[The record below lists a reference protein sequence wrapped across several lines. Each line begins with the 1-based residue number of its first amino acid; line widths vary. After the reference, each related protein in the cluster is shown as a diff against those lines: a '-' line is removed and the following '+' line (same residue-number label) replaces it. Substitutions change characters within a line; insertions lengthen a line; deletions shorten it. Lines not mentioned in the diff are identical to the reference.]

1 MKRRTV
7 LGLTLS
13 GSLSMLAGCASQ
25 SASGENWLP
34 LFNGRDVNNWLRTG
48 SPANWRV
55 ENGVLI
61 ADKLDGKDPSYLV
74 TRESYGDFE
83 IRSEFFIDSET
94 NSGIFIRAQD
104 PEKITAKSAYEVNIW
119 DTRPDKTYGTGSIVD
134 VAKVSPMPLAGGKWN
149 TMIISARGP
158 RMTVVLNGVQSSAA
172 SDGTHARG
180 RIALQYGGPGVVKF
194 RKVELKT
201 LS

>member
-1 MKRRTV
+1 MKRRTF
-7 LGLTLS
+7 LGFTLS
-13 GSLSMLAGCASQ
+13 GTLSMLAGCASR
-25 SASGENWLP
+25 SASSENWLP
-34 LFNGRDVNNWLRTG
+34 LFNGRDVNNWLRMG
-48 SPANWRV
+48 SQANWRV

-94 NSGIFIRAQD
+94 NSGIFIRAED
-104 PEKITAKSAYEVNIW
+104 PEKINAKTAYEVNIW

-149 TMIISARGP
+149 TMLISARGP
-158 RMTVVLNGVQSSAA
+158 RLIIVLNGVQSSAA

-194 RKVELKT
+194 RKVEIKALD
-201 LS
+201 

>member
-25 SASGENWLP
+25 SASSDNWLP

-48 SPANWRV
+48 SQANWRV

-94 NSGIFIRAQD
+94 NSGIFIRAEA
-104 PEKITAKSAYEVNIW
+104 PETINAKTAYEVNIW

-158 RMTVVLNGVQSSAA
+158 RLSVELNGIQSSAA
-172 SDGTHARG
+172 SDSTHARG
-180 RIALQYGGPGVVKF
+180 RIALQYGGPGIVKF
-194 RKVELKT
+194 RKVELKP
-201 LS
+201 LN